1 MVMNKTS
8 SRNSQFNGSN
18 SYSDNNN
25 GPSRPV
31 ITNGKNASNILYYG
45 HDGPRIEEY
54 KASF

>member
-1 MVMNKTS
+1 MNKTS